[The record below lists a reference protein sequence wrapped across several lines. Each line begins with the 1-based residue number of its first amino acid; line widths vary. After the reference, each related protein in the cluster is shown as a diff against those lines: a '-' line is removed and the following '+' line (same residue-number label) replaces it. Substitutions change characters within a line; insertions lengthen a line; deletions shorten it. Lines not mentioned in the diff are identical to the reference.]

1 MINFIKSI
9 FKKTSEEVEI
19 NEDHDEVMIAAIS
32 LMIEVSLADN
42 VMDLTEINQLKKVLL
57 DKFKITELKIDEL
70 IESASK
76 NQESSTS
83 LYEFTRKINDDYDFS
98 DKEKLIT
105 SMWEIA
111 YADGNIDKYEEYVI
125 RKVSD
130 LIYISHEDFIKS
142 KQRAKNENS

>member
-1 MINFIKSI
+1 
-9 FKKTSEEVEI
+9 
-19 NEDHDEVMIAAIS
+19 
-32 LMIEVSLADN
+32 
-42 VMDLTEINQLKKVLL
+42 MDLTEINQLKKVLL

>member
-1 MINFIKSI
+1 MINFIKNI
-9 FKKTSEEVEI
+9 FKKNPEEIEI
-19 NEDHDEVMIAAIS
+19 NNDQKEVMLAAVS

-57 DKFKITELKIDEL
+57 DKFNITELKIDEL
-70 IESASK
+70 IESGSK

-83 LYEFTRKINDDYDFS
+83 LYEFTRKINDEYDFS

-130 LIYISHEDFIKS
+130 LIYVSHEDFIKS

>member
-19 NEDHDEVMIAAIS
+19 NEDHDEVMIAAVS

-142 KQRAKNENS
+142 KLRAKNENS

>member
-9 FKKTSEEVEI
+9 FKKTSEEVKI
-19 NEDHDEVMIAAIS
+19 NEDHDEVMIAAVS

>member
-1 MINFIKSI
+1 MINFIKNI
-9 FKKTSEEVEI
+9 FKKNPEEIEI
-19 NEDHDEVMIAAIS
+19 NNDQKEVMLAAVS

-57 DKFKITELKIDEL
+57 NKFNITELKIDEL
-70 IESASK
+70 IESGSK

-83 LYEFTRKINDDYDFS
+83 LYEFTRKINDEYDFS

-130 LIYISHEDFIKS
+130 LIYVSHEDFIKS

>member
-1 MINFIKSI
+1 MINFIKNI
-9 FKKTSEEVEI
+9 FKKNSEEIEI
-19 NEDHDEVMIAAIS
+19 NDDQNEVMIAAVS

-42 VMDLTEINQLKKVLL
+42 IMDLTEINQLKKVLL
-57 DKFKITELKIDEL
+57 DKFNITELKIDEL
-70 IESASK
+70 IESGSK

-83 LYEFTRKINDDYDFS
+83 LYEFTRKINDEYDFS
-98 DKEKLIT
+98 NKEKLIT

-130 LIYISHEDFIKS
+130 LIYVSHEDFIKS

>member
-19 NEDHDEVMIAAIS
+19 NVDHDEVMIAAVS

>member
-1 MINFIKSI
+1 MINFIKNI
-9 FKKTSEEVEI
+9 FKKNPEEIEI
-19 NEDHDEVMIAAIS
+19 NNDQKEVMLAAVS

-57 DKFKITELKIDEL
+57 NKFNITELKIDEL
-70 IESASK
+70 IESGSK

-83 LYEFTRKINDDYDFS
+83 LYEFTRKINDEYDFS
-98 DKEKLIT
+98 NKEKLIT

-130 LIYISHEDFIKS
+130 LIYVSHEDFIKS

>member
-1 MINFIKSI
+1 MINFIKNI
-9 FKKTSEEVEI
+9 FKKNTEEVEI
-19 NEDHDEVMIAAIS
+19 NDDQNEVMIAAVS

-57 DKFKITELKIDEL
+57 NKFNITELKIDEL
-70 IESASK
+70 IESGSK

-83 LYEFTRKINDDYDFS
+83 LYEFTRKINDEYDFS

-130 LIYISHEDFIKS
+130 LIYVSHEDFIKS

>member
-1 MINFIKSI
+1 MINFIKNI
-9 FKKTSEEVEI
+9 FKKNTEEVEI
-19 NEDHDEVMIAAIS
+19 NDDQNEVMIAAVS

-57 DKFKITELKIDEL
+57 DKFNITELKIDEL
-70 IESASK
+70 IESGSK

-83 LYEFTRKINDDYDFS
+83 LYEFTRKINDEYDFS
-98 DKEKLIT
+98 NKEKLIT

-130 LIYISHEDFIKS
+130 LIYVSHEDFIKS

>member
-1 MINFIKSI
+1 MINFIKNI
-9 FKKTSEEVEI
+9 FKKNSEEIEI
-19 NEDHDEVMIAAIS
+19 IDDQNEVMIAAVS

-42 VMDLTEINQLKKVLL
+42 IMDLTEINQLKKVLL
-57 DKFKITELKIDEL
+57 DKFNITELKIDEL
-70 IESASK
+70 IESGSK

-83 LYEFTRKINDDYDFS
+83 LYEFTRKINDEYDFS
-98 DKEKLIT
+98 NKEKLIT

-130 LIYISHEDFIKS
+130 LIYVSHEDFIKS

>member
-1 MINFIKSI
+1 MINFIKNI
-9 FKKTSEEVEI
+9 FKKNSEEVEI
-19 NEDHDEVMIAAIS
+19 NDDQNEVMIAAVS

-57 DKFKITELKIDEL
+57 DKFNITELKIDEL
-70 IESASK
+70 RESGSK

-83 LYEFTRKINDDYDFS
+83 LYEFTRKINDEYDFS
-98 DKEKLIT
+98 NKEKLIT

-130 LIYISHEDFIKS
+130 LIYVSHEDFIKS